1 MKAKAVPISDLI
13 VLGKWRADLH
23 VHADAKLRS
32 EKFKLVRL
40 AEVVNESK
48 AAKDPSD
55 FGQDGFYYIGLEHV
69 EPITGES
76 QGISIATSEQVRSR
90 SKVFTQGDILY
101 GRLRPYLRKA
111 FYVESPYTNGLCSTE
126 FITLKAK
133 TQFILPLFL
142 REILISDPVTEL
154 VSRLQAGAALPRV
167 SSKDLLNICIPV
179 PPLKFQEECV
189 VKIERFRN
197 QRRELLLKTNK
208 LAKEGQKIM
217 SEVFD

>member
-13 VLGKWRADLH
+13 ELGKWRADLH
-23 VHADAKLRS
+23 VHEDAELSS

-40 AEVVNESK
+40 AEVVIESK
-48 AAKDPSD
+48 TARDPSE
-55 FGQDGFYYIGLEHV
+55 FGQNGFYYIGLENV

-76 QGISIATSEQVRSR
+76 QGISMVTSEQVRSR
-90 SKVFTQGDILY
+90 SKVFTEGDILY

-111 FYVESPYTNGLCSTE
+111 FYVEPPYTKGLCSTE
-126 FITLKAK
+126 FIVLNAN

-167 SSKDLLNICIPV
+167 SSKDLLNICVPV

-189 VKIERFRN
+189 AKIERFRN
-197 QRRELLLKTNK
+197 QRRELLLKANALT
-208 LAKEGQKIM
+208 KEGQKVM

>member
-13 VLGKWRADLH
+13 ELGKWRADLH
-23 VHADAKLRS
+23 VHADAEIRS

-40 AEVVNESK
+40 GEVVIESK
-48 AAKDPSD
+48 AAMDPAES
-55 FGQDGFYYIGLEHV
+55 GPDGFFYIGLEHV
-69 EPITGES
+69 EPITGEP

-111 FYVESPYTNGLCSTE
+111 LYVEPPYTNGLCSTE
-126 FITLKAK
+126 FIVLKAK

-142 REILISDPVTEL
+142 REILISDSVTEL

-179 PPLKFQEECV
+179 PPLEFQEQCV
-189 VKIERFRN
+189 AKIERSRK
-197 QRRELLLKTNK
+197 QRRELLLKANALTE
-208 LAKEGQKIM
+208 EGQKII